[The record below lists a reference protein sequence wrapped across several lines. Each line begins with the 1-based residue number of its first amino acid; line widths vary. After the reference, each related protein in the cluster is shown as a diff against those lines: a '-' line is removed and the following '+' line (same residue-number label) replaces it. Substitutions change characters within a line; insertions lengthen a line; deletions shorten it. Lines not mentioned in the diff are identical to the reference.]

1 MLVLRMPVNPVGG
14 LSCGVLPKTFGWTSC
29 WSTEHSQPNCV
40 PLMPFNIMCFF
51 PDLLSPLSHG
61 GPTSVLWV
69 LLETG
74 GFSSSVLHSWE
85 SQTLTVLPFLHQRGL
100 HPLIQL
106 RAVLPW
112 GRDSTGK
119 VLFSVSSV
127 SKHVFFFVCFF
138 FFTSGVLE

>member
-1 MLVLRMPVNPVGG
+1 
-14 LSCGVLPKTFGWTSC
+14 
-29 WSTEHSQPNCV
+29 
-40 PLMPFNIMCFF
+40 MPFNIMCLL
-51 PDLLSPLSHG
+51 PDLLPPPSHG

-69 LLETG
+69 LLERG

-85 SQTLTVLPFLHQRGL
+85 SQALTVLPFLHQRGL

-127 SKHVFFFVCFF
+127 SKLVFVFVLFFHQWYA
-138 FFTSGVLE
+138 GIAPL